1 MLEGGKVNYSIEV
14 KHLTVSYDGN
24 EVVQDVSFS
33 FTNGSLIG
41 IIGPNGAGKSTL
53 LKAMLGLIAH
63 DRGDITIGEK
73 RLDAWRKKIAYVPQR
88 SVIDWDFPITVRDT
102 VLLGTYPNLGLFKIP
117 LKNEKQL
124 ANECLKKVGM
134 DSFRNRQITELSGGQ
149 QQRVFLARALAQQAD
164 IFFLD
169 EPFVGIDVASEK
181 MIIEILQQLRDE
193 GKTIFIVHH
202 DLAKVEQYFDALILL
217 NKKLIGAGPVHDVMQ
232 RDKLSEAY
240 QINFDLLNETGAGS

>member
-1 MLEGGKVNYSIEV
+1 MNHFIKLKG
-14 KHLTVSYDGN
+14 LTVSYYGQ

-33 FTNGSLIG
+33 FNSGKLIG

-53 LKAMLGLIAH
+53 LKAMLGLIPR
-63 DRGDITIGEK
+63 DRGEITIDGEPM
-73 RLDAWRKKIAYVPQR
+73 DNWRKKIAYVPQR

-117 LKNEKQL
+117 LKGEKKL
-124 ANECLKKVGM
+124 ADECLKKVGM
-134 DSFRNRQITELSGGQ
+134 ESFRNRQIAELSGGQ

-181 MIIEILQQLRDE
+181 MIIRILQQLRDE

-202 DLAKVEQYFDALILL
+202 DLAKVEQYFDELILL
-217 NKKLIGAGPVHDVMQ
+217 NKRLIGAGPVHQVMQ
-232 RDKLSEAY
+232 QDKLSAAY
-240 QINFDLLNETGAGS
+240 QFDFELINQTGAET